1 MDKTVVN
8 QLRSG
13 QEGTQSKQPLTS
25 GQASKHS
32 HLDNRVNLGSLSGK
46 ALLFGGV
53 YSNLQALE
61 KLKQIAESQNIP
73 PENCICTGDI
83 VGYCAQPEEV
93 VQLFKIW
100 GAHSILGNVE
110 IQLRDGAED
119 CGCDFRKGSRCDGF
133 SQMWFPYAQSKLS
146 KNSLDYIATL
156 PNHIDFHF
164 AGKDITVV
172 HGDFFNV
179 SEFVYK
185 STDWKLKQANFE
197 TTQADVIIAGH
208 CGLPFHH
215 ENEDKLWLNP
225 GVIGMPAND
234 GTPNVWYATLEE
246 QNGELRFS
254 HHTMDYNYK
263 LANAKMQNDFL
274 PQEYARTLI
283 TGIWDNTE
291 ILPPYESGLQGFGI
305 QL

>member
-8 QLRSG
+8 NL
-13 QEGTQSKQPLTS
+13 ETS
-25 GQASKHS
+25 QASKHS
-32 HLDNRVNLGSLSGK
+32 NGENRINLGSLSGK
-46 ALLFGGV
+46 VLLFGGV

-61 KLKQIAESQNIP
+61 QLKRIAEEQRIP

-83 VGYCAQPEEV
+83 VGYCAQPEEA

-100 GAHSILGNVE
+100 GAKSILGSVE

-133 SQMWFPYAQSKLS
+133 SQLWFPYAQSKLS
-146 KNSLDYIATL
+146 KSSLDFIATL
-156 PNHIDFHF
+156 PNHIDFRF
-164 AGKDITVV
+164 AGKNITVV
-172 HGDFFNV
+172 HGDYFNV

-185 STDWKLKQANFE
+185 STEWHIKQKNFE
-197 TTQADVIIAGH
+197 ATGADVIIAGH
-208 CGLPFHH
+208 CGLPFHQ
-215 ENEDKLWLNP
+215 EKEEKIWLNP

-234 GTPNVWYATLEE
+234 GSPQVWYAVLDDSMET
-246 QNGELRFS
+246 FHFK
-254 HHTMDYNYK
+254 HHQMEYNYK
-263 LANAKMQNDFL
+263 LANARMQIDFL

>member
-8 QLRSG
+8 QL
-13 QEGTQSKQPLTS
+13 ETN
-25 GQASKHS
+25 QASKHS
-32 HLDNRVNLGSLSGK
+32 SGNIRVNLGSLSGK
-46 ALLFGGV
+46 ILLFGGV

-61 KLKQIAESQNIP
+61 KLKQIAEAQNIQ

-100 GAHSILGNVE
+100 GAKSILGNVE

-146 KNSLDYIATL
+146 KSSLDFIATL
-156 PNHIDFHF
+156 PNHMDFRF

-172 HGDFFNV
+172 HGDYFNV

-185 STDWKLKQANFE
+185 STDWPIKQANFE
-197 TTQADVIIAGH
+197 ATGADVIVAGH
-208 CGLPFHH
+208 CGLPFNQ
-215 ENEDKLWLNP
+215 EKDGKTWLNP

-234 GTPNVWYATLEE
+234 GSPQVWYAILEE
-246 QNGELRFS
+246 QNGSFQFT
-254 HHTMDYNYK
+254 HHTMEYNYK